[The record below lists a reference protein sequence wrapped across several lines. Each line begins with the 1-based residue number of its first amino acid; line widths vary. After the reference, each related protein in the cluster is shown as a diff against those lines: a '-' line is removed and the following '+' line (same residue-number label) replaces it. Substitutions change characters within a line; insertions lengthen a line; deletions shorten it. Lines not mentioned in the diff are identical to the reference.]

1 MASGASHDRE
11 RAGGTIRVVNAAVA
25 DAASKN
31 EQHSDKETVAR
42 DTPVQGGIDRL
53 ADEPPRMLHMEVNG
67 KKIPFELDT
76 GASLS
81 IIDEKT
87 WHKLGRPQLQKAE
100 VAATAFDN
108 KRITFQGKVPLHIK
122 FAGKGGD
129 GGCTCIQ
136 GGESLLVWK
145 RHD

>member
-1 MASGASHDRE
+1 
-11 RAGGTIRVVNAAVA
+11 TT

-42 DTPVQGGIDRL
+42 DTPVQSGIDRL

-87 WHKLGRPQLQKAE
+87 WRKLGRPQLQKAE

-108 KRITFQGKVPLHIK
+108 KRITFQGKFSITYCSRQ
-122 FAGKGGD
+122 GGD
-129 GGCTCIQ
+129 VDIHVFKEASRFLCGRDMIRRLQINCGPHYELCTM
-136 GGESLLVWK
+136 
-145 RHD
+145 